1 MRTQKPKATVMIL
14 IIALIVGAA
23 LTTNAS
29 TYAQAEPSW
38 PVLIEVF
45 TADWSEA
52 GRPMSRAVERL
63 AAERGPEHIIPLEYH
78 LDDEYHCPATR
89 SRMAARGVER
99 VPVSFSGSGYAN
111 YGVRDEMAAYENHR
125 LTLLSIAKNTRPPTL
140 DVRVN
145 HHVAGTQV
153 ALQAWVENRGEEQV
167 TGLQLLFVL
176 YEDLGRD
183 GYHFVVRAMSPPHP
197 LDDIKPGGEASVAS
211 ELALPD
217 GADPGQVQAVAIVQR
232 VLDSDVFPLFVL
244 AVGTTAT
251 AYPFAPPMPEETAPA
266 AGLPERPQVMDLRG
280 ILTRLRPWLA
290 GAAALTAL
298 LLLLAAVA
306 RPHTFR
312 YALRTLLGRADRTA
326 LLLVG
331 VLAAS
336 LGVSLLSSVTEATQ
350 VRVAGELA
358 AYWRTT
364 YDLLVRPAVSRSPV
378 ESRHNLLEAH
388 YEGGLAGGITMAQYE
403 VIKALPEVKVAAPL
417 AILGY
422 FDVSTAIE
430 TEPLSPGAYRV
441 ERTILV
447 DNGIHTIPSRR
458 RTYTL
463 LSPDVRGS
471 VSLGFDGGAGPF
483 FPGQSKAPLVLPIG
497 TSHGALLAAIAPQ
510 AEAALVGL
518 DGAVLEGRYFS
529 PEDELQGEET
539 GYTFPDGRKAIG
551 YTVPALVN
559 SYPYVDFTTQ
569 YTVSQVA
576 LPLLG
581 VPTQETLDALRE
593 AGGRSYLDQSPAEA
607 VWQHTLDSVAGHE
620 AVLTQLQ
627 RGKFPVSLRLGFIV
641 PSPIHYREILTASV
655 TADLVLEAM
664 PVEQEGPEVTFRRL
678 SYLLAGPR
686 EAFFELKTVG
696 TFDLVRLLEG
706 QQLSPNAVPLE
717 TYLPPRA
724 VLKYNETGQP
734 VEPVALRPTFNPGGY
749 VTTPPLVLA
758 PLELA
763 ELLGGPAPISCIRVR
778 VAGIETMNEEARARI
793 QALAQQI
800 VDRTGLE
807 VDVMV
812 GSSPQP
818 LLVHIPGYG
827 DVPPT
832 GYVEELW
839 VKKNVDTAILRNTH
853 WTSFLMLGLTLGVCA
868 LYIASISY
876 LSVLGRQGELG
887 LLKALGWRTSA
898 VAGLILSEQALVG
911 GLAGAAS
918 ALLALALSWL
928 LHLAIPVE
936 AALLMLP
943 LGVGL
948 CLVGGLAPAWRAVI
962 LPPAHVVQAGE
973 VRARGGAPGRLT
985 VAGYSSR
992 HLLRRRGRALAAVLM
1007 LALATAMLA
1016 FMGLVTLSAR
1026 RFLETTLLGQHV
1038 ALEVQG
1044 YHLVVALVCALVAAL
1059 TVADLTLLNAR
1070 ERRREMG
1077 LLRAA
1082 GWRAGD
1088 VVRLLLGEAA
1098 WIGLLGGV
1106 LGSGLALGGF
1116 AALSPTWPGATLWV
1130 VLGGLALPALVSAGA
1145 AWYPAWV
1152 AAGELPVSS
1161 LNELPRQR
1169 PAVVERRQAA
1179 VRLAAGLALAALAIG
1194 GLAWWR
1200 MQVPSPVPAAVAV
1213 PPPAT
1218 TQPAAILTPTVTPGP
1233 PVEPAAVHPAEA
1245 AVESLRIYQVAQ
1257 ALMEMGEREPGSD
1270 AAREAADYVAE
1281 ALASYGLAVEREQVA
1296 IPPLASARNVALRVG
1311 GAKVIPQGA
1320 AAHLGALAGE
1330 VITAPLVIVS
1340 ADDLPPAGEV
1350 EGKIVVI
1357 EDRELPPPTVGE
1369 KDERLPGL
1377 AAVLETYPAEAL
1389 AAAVSL
1395 SPEDA
1400 AIARQAMSEGER
1412 AQLIFEGLQRYEAV
1426 GTENVVATLPGT
1438 DHPEEEIWLLATRNA
1453 EKWDP
1458 PHDGGS
1464 TNTALLLE
1472 LARALAREPLPRK
1485 VRFISLGSERTTERW
1500 SSRTYLARHR
1510 EQLGQVVA
1518 AINLDTA
1525 LGGEVFLFGGR
1536 LSGRFDPAAT
1546 PAALSGGTVLM
1557 RRLILIDLDSPEQA
1571 AAQLARIRGET
1582 PPPWS
1587 VETPDWLMRQG
1598 YALPVELDYEVGT
1611 TWYGHSEWVF
1621 LQSGVP
1627 AARIAWG
1634 TEEGLFPEEEM
1645 PLRVERLEQSAALAY
1660 LLVQRLAEYGQ
1671 GE

>member
-1 MRTQKPKATVMIL
+1 MRTQKSKATVMIL

-29 TYAQAEPSW
+29 TYAQEEPSW

-52 GRPMSRAVERL
+52 GLTMSKAVERL
-63 AAERGPEHIIPLEYH
+63 AAERGPEGIIPLEYH

-89 SRMAARGVER
+89 SRMAAQGVER

-145 HHVAGTQV
+145 QHTSGKQV
-153 ALQAWVENRGEEQV
+153 ALQAWVENKGEEQA

-183 GYHFVVRAMSPPHP
+183 GYHFVVRAMSPPHL
-197 LDDIKPGGEASVAS
+197 LDDIDPGGEASMVS

-217 GADPGQVQAVAIVQR
+217 GADPGHVQAVAIVQR
-232 VLDSDVFPLFVL
+232 VLDSEVFPLFVL
-244 AVGTTAT
+244 AVSTTAT
-251 AYPFAPPMPEETAPA
+251 SYSFPPPMPEEAAPA
-266 AGLPERPQVMDLRG
+266 AGLPERPQVMDLRA
-280 ILTRLRPWLA
+280 ILTRLRPWLT

-312 YALRTLLGRADRTA
+312 YALRSLLGRADRTA

-336 LGVSLLSSVTEATQ
+336 LGVSLLSSVTEAAQ

-364 YDLLVRPAVSRSPV
+364 YDLLVRPTDSRSRI
-378 ESRHNLLEAH
+378 EDQHNLLEAH
-388 YEGGLAGGITMAQYE
+388 YESGLAGGITMAQYE
-403 VIKALPEVKVAAPL
+403 AIKALPEVEVAAPL

-422 FDVSTAIE
+422 FNVSTAIE

-447 DNGIHTIPSRR
+447 DNGLHTIPFRQ

-463 LSPDVRGS
+463 ASPDVRGT
-471 VSLGFDGGAGPF
+471 VDLGFDGPSGMF
-483 FPGQSKAPLVLPIG
+483 LPGQNKVPLILPIG
-497 TSHGALLAAIAPQ
+497 TSHSALLAAIEPQ
-510 AEAALVGL
+510 AEATLVGL
-518 DGAVLEGRYFS
+518 DEAVLEGRYFL

-539 GYTFPDGRKAIG
+539 GYTYPDGRKAIG

-559 SYPYVDFTTQ
+559 SHPYISFTTQ
-569 YTVSQVA
+569 YTVSQIT
-576 LPLLG
+576 LPLPG

-593 AGGRSYLDQSPAEA
+593 AGGRSYLDQSPAEV
-607 VWQHTLDSVAGHE
+607 VWQHTLDSIAGHE

-641 PSPIHYREILTASV
+641 PSPIHYREVLAASV

-664 PVEQEGPEVTFRRL
+664 PLEQEGPEVTFRRL

-696 TFDLVRLLEG
+696 TFDLARLLEG
-706 QQLSPNAVPLE
+706 QQLAPNAVPLE
-717 TYLPPRA
+717 TYLSPQA
-724 VLKYNETGQP
+724 VLKYDETGQP
-734 VEPVALRPTFNPGGY
+734 TEPVPLRPTFNPGGY

-763 ELLGGPAPISCIRVR
+763 ELLGGPTPISCIRVR
-778 VAGIETMNEEARARI
+778 AAGIEEMNDEARAKI
-793 QALAQQI
+793 EALAQQI

-839 VKKNVDTAILRNTH
+839 VKKNVDTAILQNTH

-887 LLKALGWRTSA
+887 LLKAVGWRTSE
-898 VAGLILSEQALVG
+898 VVGLILAEQALVG
-911 GLAGAAS
+911 GLAGVAS
-918 ALLALALSWL
+918 ALLALALTHL
-928 LHLAIPVE
+928 AGLAIPIE
-936 AALLMLP
+936 AALLVLP

-948 CLVGGLAPAWRAVI
+948 CLVGGLAPAWRAVV

-973 VRARGGAPGRLT
+973 VRARGRALGRLT
-985 VAGYSSR
+985 VVGYASR
-992 HLLRRRGRALAAVLM
+992 HLLRRRGRALAAVLL

-1026 RFLETTLLGQHV
+1026 RFLQATLLGQHV

-1044 YHLVVALVCALVAAL
+1044 YHLAVALLCALVAAL

-1088 VVRLLLGEAA
+1088 VVRLFLVEAA
-1098 WIGLLGGV
+1098 WIGLLGGL

-1116 AALSPTWPGATLWV
+1116 AALSPTWPEATLWV
-1130 VLGGLALPALVSAGA
+1130 ALGGLALPVLASAGA

-1179 VRLAAGLALAALAIG
+1179 VRLAAGLAVAALAIG
-1194 GLAWWR
+1194 GLVWWR
-1200 MQVPSPVPAAVAV
+1200 MQVPPAPAVVVVA
-1213 PPPAT
+1213 PPAT
-1218 TQPAAILTPTVTPGP
+1218 PEPMAVPTPTATLGP

-1245 AVESLRIYQVAQ
+1245 AVESLRIYEVAQ
-1257 ALMEMGEREPGSD
+1257 VLMEMGERKPGSE

-1281 ALASYGLAVEREQVA
+1281 TLALYGLAVEREEVN
-1296 IPPLASARNVALRVG
+1296 IPPLASARHVALRVG
-1311 GAKVIPQGA
+1311 KVEVIPQGT
-1320 AAHLGALAGE
+1320 AAHLSALAGE
-1330 VITAPLVIVS
+1330 VITASLVVVS
-1340 ADDLPPAGEV
+1340 AEALPSAGEV

-1357 EDRELPPPTVGE
+1357 EDRALPPPTVGG

-1395 SPEDA
+1395 TPEDA
-1400 AIARQAMSEGER
+1400 AIVRQAMATGEQ
-1412 AQLIFEGLQRYEAV
+1412 AQLVFEGLRRYETV
-1426 GTENVVATLPGT
+1426 GTENIVATLPGMER
-1438 DHPEEEIWLLATRNA
+1438 PGEEVWLLATRNA
-1453 EKWDP
+1453 EGWDP
-1458 PHDGGS
+1458 PNDGGS

-1472 LARALAREPLPRK
+1472 LARALAREPLPRT

-1500 SSRTYLARHR
+1500 SSGTYLAQHR
-1510 EQLGQVVA
+1510 AELGQVVA
-1518 AINLDTA
+1518 AINVDTA
-1525 LGGEVFLFGGR
+1525 LGGETLLFGGR

-1546 PAALSGGTVLM
+1546 PAAPSGGPVLM

-1571 AAQLARIRGET
+1571 AAQLARIRGEV
-1582 PPPWS
+1582 PPPWG
-1587 VETPDWLMRQG
+1587 VETPTWLMRRG
-1598 YALPVELDYEVGT
+1598 YALAVELDHEVGT

-1634 TEEGLFPEEEM
+1634 VEEGLFSEEEM

-1660 LLVQRLAEYGQ
+1660 ALVGRLAEEGR

>member
-1 MRTQKPKATVMIL
+1 MFSRKLPRNTVL
-14 IIALIVGAA
+14 RFAQFLLLVPTALGLDIHSAA
-23 LTTNAS
+23 
-29 TYAQAEPSW
+29 AQAQEEPCW
-38 PVLIEVF
+38 PVLIEIF
-45 TADWSEA
+45 ATEDSSAHL
-52 GRPMSRAVERL
+52 PMTRALERL
-63 AAERGPEHIIPLEYH
+63 ATERGPGRVIPLEYH
-78 LDDEYHCPATR
+78 IDDQYAVPGSEAR
-89 SRMAARGVER
+89 RAAWEVRYVPTLVGR
-99 VPVSFSGSGYAN
+99 VHPPVTT
-111 YGVRDEMAAYENHR
+111 DEDTAYQD
-125 LTLLSIAKNTRPPTL
+125 LQLSLLQLGRWFPPPTL
-140 DVRVN
+140 EVDVSRSISD
-145 HHVAGTQV
+145 GRV
-153 ALQAWVENRGEEQV
+153 ALQAQIENRGESSVADLQV
-167 TGLQLLFVL
+167 IFVL

-183 GYHFVVRAMSPPHP
+183 GYRFVVRDVSSPRSVVRIETGARIEISAE
-197 LDDIKPGGEASVAS
+197 LSLLEDASHDRV
-211 ELALPD
+211 E
-217 GADPGQVQAVAIVQR
+217 AVALVQKVVGSVQSPLR
-232 VLDSDVFPLFVL
+232 VL
-244 AVGTTAT
+244 AAGTTAT
-251 AYPFAPPMPEETAPA
+251 AYSFPPPVPEESPPTAGVLQQPA
-266 AGLPERPQVMDLRG
+266 VMDLRA

-290 GAAALTAL
+290 GAAAFTIL
-298 LLLLAAVA
+298 LFFLAPSV
-306 RPHTFR
+306 RPQTFR
-312 YALRTLLGRADRTA
+312 YALRSLLGRADRTA
-326 LLLVG
+326 LLLLG

-336 LGVSLLSSVTEATQ
+336 LGVSLLSSVTEAAQ
-350 VRVAGELA
+350 VRVGRELA

-364 YDLLVRPAVSRSPV
+364 YDLLVRPAGSRSLI
-378 ESRHNLLEAH
+378 EGQYNLLEAH
-388 YEGGLAGGITMAQYE
+388 YESGLTGGITIAQYE
-403 VIKALPEVKVAAPL
+403 AIKALPEVEVVAPL
-417 AILGY
+417 AAIGY
-422 FDVSTAIE
+422 VDLKTGIR
-430 TEPLSPGAYRV
+430 TRPLPAGIYRV
-441 ERTILV
+441 ERTTTV
-447 DNGIHTIPSRR
+447 DNGIRTIPL
-458 RTYTL
+458 TEEQYFLAATEIPNPTE
-463 LSPDVRGS
+463 SP
-471 VSLGFDGGAGPF
+471 FDGWLALQ
-483 FPGQSKAPLVLPIG
+483 GQAKAPLSLPLG
-497 TSHGALLAAIAPQ
+497 VTGNTLLVGIDPE

-518 DGAVLEGRYFS
+518 QNATLEGRYFTT
-529 PEDELQGEET
+529 EDRVEGEET
-539 GYTFPDGRKAIG
+539 GHVYPDGRSAVLYDVPVLINAHPYISFTVE
-551 YTVPALVN
+551 YTLSRIELPTPGMLTLEAL
-559 SYPYVDFTTQ
+559 Q
-569 YTVSQVA
+569 A
-576 LPLLG
+576 L
-581 VPTQETLDALRE
+581 AH
-593 AGGRSYLDQSPAEA
+593 AGGREYLERVPGQ
-607 VWQHTLDSVAGHE
+607 VV
-620 AVLTQLQ
+620 LQ
-627 RGKFPVSLRLGFIV
+627 RMLDAAEGYAMIFSTLGGETNRPTSLNTEYIV
-641 PSPIHYREILTASV
+641 PSPIHYREAEM
-655 TADLVLEAM
+655 APAEGLVLEAM
-664 PVEQEGPEVTFRRL
+664 PVGQWGQEASFRRQSAL
-678 SYLLAGPR
+678 GMGRTSM
-686 EAFFELKTVG
+686 FQLKTIG
-696 TFDLVRLLEG
+696 AFDLARLLEG

-724 VLKYNETGQP
+724 VLKYNEDGQP

-778 VAGIETMNEEARARI
+778 VAGIEEMGEEARARI
-793 QALAQQI
+793 EALAQEI

-839 VKKNVDTAILRNTH
+839 VKKNVDTAILQNTH
-853 WTSFLMLGLTLGVCA
+853 WTSFLVLGLTLGVCA
-868 LYIASISY
+868 LYVVSVSY

-973 VRARGGAPGRLT
+973 VRARGRAPGRLT

-1038 ALEVQG
+1038 ALEVRG

-1088 VVRLLLGEAA
+1088 VVRLFLGEAA

-1145 AWYPAWV
+1145 AWYPAWA

-1179 VRLAAGLALAALAIG
+1179 VRLAAGLAVAALAIG

-1218 TQPAAILTPTVTPGP
+1218 TQPAAILTRTVTPGP

-1245 AVESLRIYQVAQ
+1245 AVESLRVYQVAQ

-1281 ALASYGLAVEREQVA
+1281 ALASYGLAVEREEVT

-1311 GAKVIPQGA
+1311 GVKVIPQST
-1320 AAHLGALAGE
+1320 AAHLSTLAGG
-1330 VITAPLVIVS
+1330 VLTAPLRLV
-1340 ADDLPPAGEV
+1340 APAALPPVRAVEGQVLAVTETAGED
-1350 EGKIVVI
+1350 G
-1357 EDRELPPPTVGE
+1357 T
-1369 KDERLPGL
+1369 LPGL
-1377 AAVLETYPAEAL
+1377 AALLTAYPPEAL
-1389 AAAVSL
+1389 TA
-1395 SPEDA
+1395 
-1400 AIARQAMSEGER
+1400 AMSLRPGDTIALQDALVTAEGE
-1412 AQLIFEGLQRYEAV
+1412 ATLTFEGWYRRE
-1426 GTENVVATLPGT
+1426 GGRTENIVATLPGT
-1438 DHPEEEIWLLATRNA
+1438 AHPEEEIWLVAVRNA
-1453 EKWDP
+1453 EGWEPDA
-1458 PHDGGS
+1458 DGGS
-1464 TNTALLLE
+1464 TTTALLLE
-1472 LARALAREPLPRK
+1472 LARVFSRQPLTRTI
-1485 VRFISLGSERTTERW
+1485 RFVSLGSEQARRFL
-1500 SSRTYLARHR
+1500 SSRAFLQAHQGELERVIAVLDLGTVTAGEYL
-1510 EQLGQVVA
+1510 
-1518 AINLDTA
+1518 
-1525 LGGEVFLFGGR
+1525 LFGFRQAGQPPWR
-1536 LSGRFDPAAT
+1536 AIPPS
-1546 PAALSGGTVLM
+1546 
-1557 RRLILIDLDSPEQA
+1557 LIDLDNPDALASG
-1571 AAQLARIRGET
+1571 LARLRGET
-1582 PPPWS
+1582 VGLSPNE
-1587 VETPDWLMRQG
+1587 VETPGWLLEMGQAVADELG
-1598 YALPVELDYEVGT
+1598 YPLAQVAFRGSELAFMQAG
-1611 TWYGHSEWVF
+1611 
-1621 LQSGVP
+1621 LP
-1627 AARIAWG
+1627 AARLAWG
-1634 TEEGLFPEEEM
+1634 MEDGM
-1645 PLRVERLEQSAALAY
+1645 PDLQAEPLLRVDRLEKSAALAY
-1660 LLVQRLAEYGQ
+1660 ALVGHLAEEGR